1 VHAEY
6 LLDASAVYP
15 LVLNLREKFVD
26 YAEKFSILDLT
37 IYEVGNTLLKEF
49 RRGRIS
55 NLKVAAELFNEIFS
69 YVYVVRGGIDI
80 PKVTELAL
88 SENLTFYDAAY
99 LYIAQ
104 RLRVKL
110 VTEDKDL
117 LRFPEAVNVQTLI
130 KHLNSKQ

>member
-55 NLKVAAELFNEIFS
+55 NLKVTAELFNEIFS

-104 RLRVKL
+104 RLGVKL